1 MMSLSSS
8 ILFSLKHNKLH
19 KKSIF
24 SPLQYSISPKR
35 KYLIYIMASL
45 YGLHKGV
52 AILNRHPLLCDYDNM
67 NRRAMKRYRKEH
79 IDFCLSI
86 ENCIMRIKEKK
97 NTIIKDDDKLTFYHN
112 RSRFLYRQKHYTKSI
127 FFNYTMSQVIRI
139 QKHIRGHLSRILF
152 NDLVNY
158 MIIQQSLKYIIYIQ
172 KCYRGHYI
180 YKRTRENI
188 IILHILTQRKSS
200 SKSIEN
206 SFILY
211 YYRNLIKRKILSNR
225 IIEWELPYIIRI
237 QNFYRAH
244 YYHKLAKEIIAYEQ
258 RNYVLTYP
266 FTCKEVK
273 LRIYRYSSMDSMTS
287 FDRSTMIS
295 VSDENYDVYSFEMC
309 PVRKYYV
316 VYIRHDSLIPG
327 IYKCQ
332 FVVDGCVVCDG
343 RFPIFD
349 YETETFYNMI
359 KFEIKNKKE
368 GNKYEYNKYIDSI

>member
-1 MMSLSSS
+1 MISLSSS
-8 ILFSLKHNKLH
+8 NFLSLNHHKLY
-19 KKSIF
+19 KKNIYSPIEYSIF
-24 SPLQYSISPKR
+24 PKG
-35 KYLIYIMASL
+35 KKLIYIIASV
-45 YGLHKGV
+45 YGLLKAV
-52 AILNRHPLLCDYDNM
+52 VILNKHPLLCDYDNM
-67 NRRAMKRYRKEH
+67 NKRAMKRYRKDH
-79 IDFCLSI
+79 IEFCLSI

-97 NTIIKDDDKLTFYHN
+97 NTIIKDDEKLTFYHN
-112 RSRFLYRQKHYTKSI
+112 RSRYLYRQNHYNKTV
-127 FFNYTMSQVIRI
+127 FFNYTISQVIRI

-152 NDLVNY
+152 NDIVNY
-158 MIIQQSLKYIIYIQ
+158 LIIQQSLQYIIYIK

-180 YKRTRENI
+180 YKKTRENI
-188 IILHILTQRKSS
+188 LILHILTQRKSS
-200 SKSIEN
+200 SKAIEA
-206 SFILY
+206 SFIHY
-211 YYRNLIKRKILSNR
+211 YYSNIIKRTILSNR
-225 IIEWELPYIIRI
+225 IIEWALPYIILI
-237 QNFYRAH
+237 QNVYKAHFY
-244 YYHKLAKEIIAYEQ
+244 YNLAKEILAYEQ

-273 LRIYRYSSMDSMTS
+273 LRIYRYSSMSSLSS

-295 VSDENYDVYSFEMC
+295 LSDENYDVYTFEMC

-349 YETETFYNMI
+349 YEAETFYNMI
-359 KFEIKNKKE
+359 KFEMKNKKE